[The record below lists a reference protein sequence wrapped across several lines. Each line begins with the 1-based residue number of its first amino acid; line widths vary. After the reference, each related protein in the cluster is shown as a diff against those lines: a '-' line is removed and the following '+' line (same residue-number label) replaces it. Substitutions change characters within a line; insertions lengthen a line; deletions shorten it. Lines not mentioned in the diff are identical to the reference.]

1 MTDTITMPNGSEWSP
16 STSQDIVHCEH
27 CNNAVDTPEEVLSY
41 PEGNCPDCGN
51 PWTGSERKGIKIV
64 VTQPQQLGGHT

>member
-1 MTDTITMPNGSEWSP
+1 MTDTITMPNGTVWTP
-16 STSQDIVHCEH
+16 STSTEVVHCEH
-27 CNNAVDTPEEVLSY
+27 CGNAVDTPEEIQSY

-51 PWTGSERKGIKIV
+51 NWHGAERKDTTIV